1 MRGPGIV
8 KVNTKILDDPVAA
21 LQIAVEIE
29 EMMSQT
35 DDSWNPHAKLEFLKV
50 AIWSVFF
57 LKVSKIRKYIN
68 EEIKETEEELNQIK
82 NLKKKFWQN
91 QALIKKRKKEDLKV
105 WNQLY

>member
-50 AIWSVFF
+50 AI
-57 LKVSKIRKYIN
+57 
-68 EEIKETEEELNQIK
+68 
-82 NLKKKFWQN
+82 
-91 QALIKKRKKEDLKV
+91 
-105 WNQLY
+105 